1 MQSIRE
7 VSALIIA
14 GSICLALGAVA
25 VLVPVLPTTPF
36 VLLAAFLYSRSSSR
50 LNSWLA
56 STSIYRAYVEP
67 VQAERWDFDAAKAQN
82 RVGFFRGDG
91 HKRTTCKEVDRLD
104 RSLAA
109 VAVFLLVLTFGQIP
123 DDFQR
128 GGAQLWSSHRRI
140 AGQVCLW

>member
-1 MQSIRE
+1 MQSIRK
-7 VSALIIA
+7 VALIIA
-14 GSICLALGAVA
+14 GSICLALGAVG
-25 VLVPVLPTTPF
+25 VFVPVLPTTPF

-67 VQAERWDFDAAKAQN
+67 FKQSGGISMQRKLRIVSVSF
-82 RVGFFRGDG
+82 
-91 HKRTTCKEVDRLD
+91 
-104 RSLAA
+104 A
-109 VAVFLLVLTFGQIP
+109 VMAISALLVRKLIVWIVLGGGRRVLARP
-123 DDFQR
+123 DVWEDPYDFQR